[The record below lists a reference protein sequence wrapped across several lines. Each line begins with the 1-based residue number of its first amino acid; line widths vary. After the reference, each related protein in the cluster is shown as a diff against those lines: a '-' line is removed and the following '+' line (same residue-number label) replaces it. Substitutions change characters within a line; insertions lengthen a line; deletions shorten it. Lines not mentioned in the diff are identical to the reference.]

1 MQLQAVLH
9 VPLSNY
15 AFAVNQTSLVI
26 RLRTARDDI
35 QQCSLYYG
43 DRVCEKDPIDVTEL
57 KMKKIASDQLFD
69 YYEAEI
75 KDDYTRVC
83 YYFKLED
90 GKEYI
95 FYSGYGFSQEMKCS
109 RTQYFQFPYIRRE
122 DIPGIPAWAK
132 EMVMYH
138 IFPDSFATEKNRIA
152 EKECCIKKEGKV
164 YKTHQGGT
172 IKGMIESLDYIARL
186 GVNCVY
192 LNPIFAA
199 ESYHKYD
206 TVDYFRIDPCFGT
219 LEEFKELV
227 KRLHERGI
235 RIILDGVF
243 NHCGAG
249 FFAFQDVLENGE
261 NSPYRDWF
269 YQMEFPVHFGQ
280 PLNYEAFAY
289 VKEMPKLNTGNQEVV
304 EYFKKVGTWWIKE
317 TDIDGWRLDV
327 ANEINHDFWREFRKA
342 VRSVKKDAI
351 LIGEIWEDS
360 EIWLMGDQFDSTM
373 NYTFSYICR
382 EFFAEHTISL
392 KEFDEKM
399 NRMLLRYPH
408 PVSVVQMNFL
418 DTHDVPRFLSYC
430 KNGMED
436 LKQAVF
442 FMMMCVGIPSVFYGD
457 EQLIE
462 GMTEPEYRKPMPWNC
477 RNLQMETFF
486 EKWIQIRRRF
496 PALQEGRYETAL
508 LKEEKGIYGFWR
520 YTEEQRVLV
529 LMNLSKQEQMVELPE
544 ADVIMEDS
552 DRRKEESGGNVQWKE
567 DPVYIDVENGVELRQ
582 KEVAVLPGTGK
593 VILKTES
600 VFADINHISFDE
612 RT

>member
-9 VPLSNY
+9 IPLSSY
-15 AFAVNQTSLVI
+15 AFAASETSLVI
-26 RLRTARDDI
+26 RLRTAKGDV
-35 QQCSLYYG
+35 QGCSLYYG
-43 DRVCEKDPIDVTEL
+43 DRVCEKDPIETTKI

-69 YYEAEI
+69 YYEAVIE
-75 KDDYTRVC
+75 DDYTRVC
-83 YYFKLED
+83 YYFGLED
-90 GKEYI
+90 EKEQI
-95 FYSGYGFSQEMKCS
+95 FYSGYGFSQEITCQ

-122 DIPGIPAWAK
+122 DIPKLPDWAK

-152 EKECCIKKEGKV
+152 EKERCIKKDGKV
-164 YKTHQGGT
+164 YRSHQGGT
-172 IKGMIESLDYIARL
+172 LKGILKSLDYIAGL

-206 TVDYFRIDPCFGT
+206 TIDYFQIDPCFGT

-227 KRLHERGI
+227 GALHERGI

-249 FFAFQDVLENGE
+249 FFAFQDVLKKGE
-261 NSPYRDWF
+261 DSPYKDWF
-269 YQMEFPVHFGQ
+269 YKMEFPVQFKK

-289 VKEMPKLNTGNQEVV
+289 VKEMPKLNTGNPEVMD
-304 EYFKKVGTWWIKE
+304 YFKKVGTWWIEE
-317 TDIDGWRLDV
+317 TGIDGWRLDV

-342 VRSVKKDAI
+342 VRAVKEDAI

-360 EIWLMGDQFDSTM
+360 QVWLQGDRFDSTM

-382 EFFAEHTISL
+382 EFYAEHAISL
-392 KEFDEKM
+392 KEFDEKI

-408 PVSVVQMNFL
+408 PVSTVQMNFL

-462 GMTEPEYRKPMPWNC
+462 GMTEPEYRKPMPWKY
-477 RNLQMETFF
+477 RKPEMEAFF
-486 EKWIQIRRRF
+486 EKWIKIRRKF
-496 PALQEGRYETAL
+496 PALQKGRYETVMVDG
-508 LKEEKGIYGFWR
+508 ERGIYGFRR
-520 YTEEQRVLV
+520 YTSQQELLILLNTSEQ
-529 LMNLSKQEQMVELPE
+529 ETEVELPE
-544 ADVIMEDS
+544 GN
-552 DRRKEESGGNVQWKE
+552 RKYV
-567 DPVYIDVENGVELRQ
+567 DVENGIECKK
-582 KEVAVLPGTGK
+582 KEIIIPKGIGK
-593 VILKTES
+593 VFQCLT
-600 VFADINHISFDE
+600 
-612 RT
+612 

>member
-9 VPLSNY
+9 IPLSSY
-15 AFAVNQTSLVI
+15 AFAASETSLVI
-26 RLRTARDDI
+26 RLRTAKGDV
-35 QQCSLYYG
+35 QGCSLYYG
-43 DRVCEKDPIDVTEL
+43 DRVCEKDPIETTKI

-69 YYEAEI
+69 YYEAVIE
-75 KDDYTRVC
+75 DDYTRVC
-83 YYFKLED
+83 YYFGLED
-90 GKEYI
+90 EKEQI
-95 FYSGYGFSQEMKCS
+95 FYSGYGFSQEITCQ

-122 DIPGIPAWAK
+122 DIPKLPDWAK

-152 EKECCIKKEGKV
+152 EKECCIKKDGKV
-164 YKTHQGGT
+164 YRSHQGGT
-172 IKGMIESLDYIARL
+172 LKGILESLDYIAGL

-206 TVDYFRIDPCFGT
+206 TIDYFQIDPCFGT

-227 KRLHERGI
+227 GALHERGI

-249 FFAFQDVLENGE
+249 FFAFQDVLKKGE
-261 NSPYRDWF
+261 ASRYKDWF
-269 YQMEFPVHFGQ
+269 YKMEFPVQFKK

-289 VKEMPKLNTGNQEVV
+289 VKEMPKLNTGNPEVMD
-304 EYFKKVGTWWIKE
+304 YFKKVGTWWIEE
-317 TDIDGWRLDV
+317 TGIDGWRLDV

-342 VRSVKKDAI
+342 VRAVKEDAI

-360 EIWLMGDQFDSTM
+360 EVWLQGDQFDSTM

-382 EFFAEHTISL
+382 EFYAEHAISL
-392 KEFDEKM
+392 KEFDEKI

-408 PVSVVQMNFL
+408 PVSAVQMNFL

-462 GMTEPEYRKPMPWNC
+462 GMTEPEYRKPMPWKY
-477 RNLQMETFF
+477 RKPEMEAFF
-486 EKWIQIRRRF
+486 EKWIKIRRKF
-496 PALQEGRYETAL
+496 PALQKGRYETVMVDG
-508 LKEEKGIYGFWR
+508 ERGIYGFRR
-520 YTEEQRVLV
+520 YTSQQELLILLNTSEQ
-529 LMNLSKQEQMVELPE
+529 ETEVELPE
-544 ADVIMEDS
+544 GN
-552 DRRKEESGGNVQWKE
+552 RK
-567 DPVYIDVENGVELRQ
+567 YIDVENGIECKK
-582 KEVAVLPGTGK
+582 KEIIIPKGTGK
-593 VILKTES
+593 VFQCLT
-600 VFADINHISFDE
+600 
-612 RT
+612 

>member
-9 VPLSNY
+9 IPLSSY
-15 AFAVNQTSLVI
+15 AFAASETSLVI
-26 RLRTARDDI
+26 RLRTAKGDVQR
-35 QQCSLYYG
+35 CSLYYG
-43 DRVCEKDPIDVTEL
+43 DRVCEKDPIETTKI

-69 YYEAEI
+69 YYEAVIE
-75 KDDYTRVC
+75 DDYTRVC
-83 YYFKLED
+83 YYFGLED
-90 GKEYI
+90 EKEQI
-95 FYSGYGFSQEMKCS
+95 FYSGYGFSQEITCQ

-122 DIPGIPAWAK
+122 DIPKLPDWAK

-152 EKECCIKKEGKV
+152 EKERCIKKDGKV
-164 YKTHQGGT
+164 YRSHQGGT
-172 IKGMIESLDYIARL
+172 LKGILESLDYIAGL

-206 TVDYFRIDPCFGT
+206 TIDYFQIDPCFGT

-227 KRLHERGI
+227 GALHERGI

-249 FFAFQDVLENGE
+249 FFAFQDVLKKGE
-261 NSPYRDWF
+261 ESRYKDWF
-269 YQMEFPVHFGQ
+269 YKMEFPVQFKK

-289 VKEMPKLNTGNQEVV
+289 VKEMPKLNTGNPEVMD
-304 EYFKKVGTWWIKE
+304 YFKKVGTWWIEE
-317 TDIDGWRLDV
+317 TGIDGWRLDV

-342 VRSVKKDAI
+342 VRAVKEDAI

-360 EIWLMGDQFDSTM
+360 EVWLQGDQFDSTM

-382 EFFAEHTISL
+382 EFYAEHAISL
-392 KEFDEKM
+392 KEFDEKI

-408 PVSVVQMNFL
+408 PVSTVQMNFL

-462 GMTEPEYRKPMPWNC
+462 GMTEPEYRKPMPWKY
-477 RNLQMETFF
+477 RKPEMEAFF
-486 EKWIQIRRRF
+486 EKWIKIRRKF
-496 PALQEGRYETAL
+496 PALQKGRYETVMVDG
-508 LKEEKGIYGFWR
+508 ERGIYGFRR
-520 YTEEQRVLV
+520 YTSQQELLILLNTSEQ
-529 LMNLSKQEQMVELPE
+529 ETEVELPKGN
-544 ADVIMEDS
+544 
-552 DRRKEESGGNVQWKE
+552 RK
-567 DPVYIDVENGVELRQ
+567 YIDVENGIECKK
-582 KEVAVLPGTGK
+582 KEIIIPKGTGK
-593 VILKTES
+593 VFQCLT
-600 VFADINHISFDE
+600 
-612 RT
+612 

>member
-9 VPLSNY
+9 IPLSSY
-15 AFAVNQTSLVI
+15 AFAASETSLVI
-26 RLRTARDDI
+26 RLRTAKGDV
-35 QQCSLYYG
+35 QGCSLYYG
-43 DRVCEKDPIDVTEL
+43 DRVCEKDPIETTKI

-69 YYEAEI
+69 YYEAVIE
-75 KDDYTRVC
+75 DDYTRVC
-83 YYFKLED
+83 YYFGLED
-90 GKEYI
+90 EKEQI
-95 FYSGYGFSQEMKCS
+95 FYSGYGFSQEITCQ

-122 DIPGIPAWAK
+122 DIPKLPDWAK

-152 EKECCIKKEGKV
+152 EKERCIKKDGKV
-164 YKTHQGGT
+164 YRSHQGGT
-172 IKGMIESLDYIARL
+172 LKGILKSLDYIAGL

-206 TVDYFRIDPCFGT
+206 TIDYFQIDPCFGT

-227 KRLHERGI
+227 GALHERGI

-249 FFAFQDVLENGE
+249 FFAFQDVLKKGE
-261 NSPYRDWF
+261 DSPYKDWF
-269 YQMEFPVHFGQ
+269 YKMEFPVQFKK

-289 VKEMPKLNTGNQEVV
+289 VKEMPKLNTGNPEVMD
-304 EYFKKVGTWWIKE
+304 YFKKVGTWWIEE
-317 TDIDGWRLDV
+317 TGIDGWRLDV

-342 VRSVKKDAI
+342 VRAVKEDAI

-360 EIWLMGDQFDSTM
+360 QVWLQGDQFDSTM

-382 EFFAEHTISL
+382 EFYAEHAISL
-392 KEFDEKM
+392 KEFDEKI

-408 PVSVVQMNFL
+408 PVSTVQMNFL

-462 GMTEPEYRKPMPWNC
+462 GMTEPEYRKPMPWKY
-477 RNLQMETFF
+477 RKPEMEAFF
-486 EKWIQIRRRF
+486 EKWIKIRRKF
-496 PALQEGRYETAL
+496 PALQKGRYETVMVDG
-508 LKEEKGIYGFWR
+508 ERGIYGFRR
-520 YTEEQRVLV
+520 YTSQQELLILLNTSEQ
-529 LMNLSKQEQMVELPE
+529 ETEVELPE
-544 ADVIMEDS
+544 GN
-552 DRRKEESGGNVQWKE
+552 RKYV
-567 DPVYIDVENGVELRQ
+567 DVENGIECKK
-582 KEVAVLPGTGK
+582 KEIIIPKGIGK
-593 VILKTES
+593 VFQCLT
-600 VFADINHISFDE
+600 
-612 RT
+612 

>member
-15 AFAVNQTSLVI
+15 AFAVDEKSLVI
-26 RLRTARDDI
+26 RLRTAKNDM

-43 DRVCEKDPIDVTEL
+43 DRVCEKDPIDVTEI

-69 YYEAEI
+69 YYEAVIE
-75 KDDYTRVC
+75 DDYTRVC
-83 YYFKLED
+83 YYFELVE
-90 GKEYI
+90 GKSHI
-95 FYSGYGFSQEMKCS
+95 FYSGYGFSQKMECS

-122 DIPGIPAWAK
+122 DIPQIPDWAK
-132 EMVMYH
+132 GMVMYH
-138 IFPDSFATEKNRIA
+138 IFPDSFATEKNHIS
-152 EKECCIKKEGKV
+152 EKEVCLEKDGKI
-164 YKTHQGGT
+164 YKSHQGGT
-172 IKGMIESLDYIARL
+172 LKGILESVDYIAEL

-206 TVDYFRIDPCFGT
+206 TIDYFRIDPCFGT

-227 KRLHERGI
+227 AELHKRNI

-249 FFAFQDVLENGE
+249 FFAFQDVLEYGE
-261 NSPYRDWF
+261 NSPYKDWF
-269 YQMEFPVHFGQ
+269 YQMEFPVHYGK

-289 VKEMPKLNTGNQEVV
+289 VKEMPKLNTGNPEVV

-342 VRSVKKDAI
+342 VRTVKPDAI

-360 EIWLMGDQFDSTM
+360 ENWLLGDQFDSTM

-392 KEFDEKM
+392 KEFDEKI
-399 NRMLLRYPH
+399 NRMILRYPM
-408 PVSVVQMNFL
+408 PVSLAQMNFL

-430 KNGMED
+430 KNGAVD

-462 GMTEPEYRKPMPWNC
+462 GVTEPEYRKPMPWQQ
-477 RNLQMETFF
+477 RNREMETFF
-486 EKWIQIRRRF
+486 AKWIGIRRQL
-496 PALQEGRYETAL
+496 PALREGRYETAL
-508 LKEEKGIYGFWR
+508 IEEETGIYGFWR
-520 YTEEQRVLV
+520 YTKEQRLLV
-529 LMNLSKQEQMVELPE
+529 LMNTSEQEQQVNLLG
-544 ADVIMEDS
+544 IMSEISGVWSEDRVYT
-552 DRRKEESGGNVQWKE
+552 DAESGVQGE
-567 DPVYIDVENGVELRQ
+567 ENIIIIPE
-582 KEVAVLPGTGK
+582 KTGK
-593 VILKTES
+593 VLI
-600 VFADINHISFDE
+600 I
-612 RT
+612 

>member
-9 VPLSNY
+9 IPLSSY
-15 AFAVNQTSLVI
+15 AFAASETSLVI
-26 RLRTARDDI
+26 RLRTAKGDVQR
-35 QQCSLYYG
+35 CSLYYG
-43 DRVCEKDPIDVTEL
+43 DRVCEKDPIETTKI

-69 YYEAEI
+69 YYEAVIE
-75 KDDYTRVC
+75 DDYTRVC
-83 YYFKLED
+83 YYFGLED
-90 GKEYI
+90 EKEQI
-95 FYSGYGFSQEMKCS
+95 FYSGYGFSQEITCQ

-122 DIPGIPAWAK
+122 DIPKLPDWAK

-152 EKECCIKKEGKV
+152 EKERCIKKDGKV
-164 YKTHQGGT
+164 YRSHQGGT
-172 IKGMIESLDYIARL
+172 LKGILESLDYIAGL

-206 TVDYFRIDPCFGT
+206 TIDYFQIDPCFGT

-227 KRLHERGI
+227 GALHERGI

-249 FFAFQDVLENGE
+249 FFAFQDVLKKGE
-261 NSPYRDWF
+261 ASRYKDWF
-269 YQMEFPVHFGQ
+269 YKMEFPVQFKK

-289 VKEMPKLNTGNQEVV
+289 VKEMPKLNTGNPEVMD
-304 EYFKKVGTWWIKE
+304 YFKKVGTWWIEE
-317 TDIDGWRLDV
+317 TGIDGWRLDV

-342 VRSVKKDAI
+342 VRAVKEDAI

-360 EIWLMGDQFDSTM
+360 QVWLQGDQFDSTM

-382 EFFAEHTISL
+382 EFYAEHAISL
-392 KEFDEKM
+392 KEFDEKI

-408 PVSVVQMNFL
+408 PVSAVQMNFL

-462 GMTEPEYRKPMPWNC
+462 GMTEPEYRKPMPWKY
-477 RNLQMETFF
+477 RKPEMEAFF
-486 EKWIQIRRRF
+486 EKWIKIRRKF
-496 PALQEGRYETAL
+496 PALQKGRYETVMID
-508 LKEEKGIYGFWR
+508 EEQGIYGFRR
-520 YTEEQRVLV
+520 YTSQQELLILLNTSEQ
-529 LMNLSKQEQMVELPE
+529 ETEVELPE
-544 ADVIMEDS
+544 GN
-552 DRRKEESGGNVQWKE
+552 RK
-567 DPVYIDVENGVELRQ
+567 YIDVENGIECKK
-582 KEVAVLPGTGK
+582 KEIIIPKGIGK
-593 VILKTES
+593 VFQCLT
-600 VFADINHISFDE
+600 
-612 RT
+612 

>member
-9 VPLSNY
+9 IPLSSY
-15 AFAVNQTSLVI
+15 AFAASETSLVI
-26 RLRTARDDI
+26 HLRTAKGDV
-35 QQCSLYYG
+35 QGCSLYYG
-43 DRVCEKDPIDVTEL
+43 DRVCEKDPIETTKI

-69 YYEAEI
+69 YYEAVIE
-75 KDDYTRVC
+75 DDYTRVC
-83 YYFKLED
+83 YYFGLED
-90 GKEYI
+90 EKEQI
-95 FYSGYGFSQEMKCS
+95 FYSGYGFSQEITCQ

-122 DIPGIPAWAK
+122 DIPKLPDWAK

-152 EKECCIKKEGKV
+152 EKECCIKKDGKV
-164 YKTHQGGT
+164 YRSHQGGT
-172 IKGMIESLDYIARL
+172 LKGILESLDYIAGL

-206 TVDYFRIDPCFGT
+206 TIDYFQIDPCFGT

-227 KRLHERGI
+227 GALHERGI

-249 FFAFQDVLENGE
+249 FFAFQDVLKKGE
-261 NSPYRDWF
+261 ASRYKDWF
-269 YQMEFPVHFGQ
+269 YKMEFPVQFKK

-289 VKEMPKLNTGNQEVV
+289 VKEMPKLNTGNPEVMD
-304 EYFKKVGTWWIKE
+304 YFKKVGTWWIEE
-317 TDIDGWRLDV
+317 TGIDGWRLDV

-342 VRSVKKDAI
+342 VRAVKEDAI

-360 EIWLMGDQFDSTM
+360 EVWLQGDQFDSTM

-382 EFFAEHTISL
+382 EFYAEHAISL
-392 KEFDEKM
+392 KEFDEKI

-408 PVSVVQMNFL
+408 PVSTVQMNFL

-462 GMTEPEYRKPMPWNC
+462 GMTEPEYRKPMPWKY
-477 RNLQMETFF
+477 RKPEMEAFF
-486 EKWIQIRRRF
+486 EKWIKIRRKF
-496 PALQEGRYETAL
+496 PALQKGRYETVMVDG
-508 LKEEKGIYGFWR
+508 ERGIYGFRR
-520 YTEEQRVLV
+520 YTSQQELLILLNTSEQ
-529 LMNLSKQEQMVELPE
+529 ETEVELPE
-544 ADVIMEDS
+544 GN
-552 DRRKEESGGNVQWKE
+552 RK
-567 DPVYIDVENGVELRQ
+567 YIDVENGIECKK
-582 KEVAVLPGTGK
+582 KEIIIPKGTGK
-593 VILKTES
+593 VFQCLT
-600 VFADINHISFDE
+600 
-612 RT
+612 